1 MDQAARLRE
10 LVAER
15 REGVGRVIAVASG
28 KGGVGKTSIAV
39 NLSLALAKKHQQV
52 MLLDADLGMANVD
65 ILFGL
70 VPRWDL
76 TQVIKGERQ
85 LKEIIMPGPEGVL
98 LIPGGSGV
106 RELADLSLE
115 QQESLLQSLREV
127 TSGMDFLLVDTSA
140 GISRQVLT
148 FVAAAGEGI
157 VVTTPEPTALTDAYG
172 LIKGLS
178 RLKVKLHLVV
188 NRAVNLREGREAA
201 ERLQAVAERFLSF
214 KLSFLGV
221 IPEDK
226 AVSLAVR
233 AQKPLLLYYP
243 ASAAARAIEE
253 LAERLLGLPVNG
265 RGGTVF
271 FQRLYSLLRS
281 RAGLARVSLG
291 REINT

>member
-10 LVAER
+10 LVAKHKEA
-15 REGVGRVIAVASG
+15 VGRVIAVTSG

-39 NLSLALAKKHQQV
+39 NLSLALAKRHQQV

-65 ILFGL
+65 ILLGL

-76 TQVIKGERQ
+76 TQVIKGEKQ
-85 LKEIIMPGPEGVL
+85 LREIIVEGPEGVL

-106 RELADLSLE
+106 RELADLSAQ
-115 QQESLLQSLREV
+115 QQESLIQSLREV
-127 TSGMDFLLVDTSA
+127 TAGMDFLLVDTSA

-178 RLKVKLHLVV
+178 RLKVKLYLVV
-188 NRAVNLREGREAA
+188 NRAANLRDGREAA

-226 AVSLAVR
+226 TVGLAVR
-233 AQKPLLLYYP
+233 EQKPLLICYP
-243 ASAAARAIEE
+243 TSAAARAIEE
-253 LAERLLGLPVNG
+253 VAERLLGLPVTG
-265 RGGTVF
+265 RDGGGF
-271 FQRLYSLLRS
+271 FQRLYSLFRS
-281 RAGLARVSLG
+281 RAEATKVYLG
-291 REINT
+291 RERS

>member
-10 LVAER
+10 LVGKQGGA
-15 REGVGRVIAVASG
+15 GGRVIAVTSG

-39 NLSLALAKKHQQV
+39 NLSLALARRHKQV
-52 MLLDADLGMANVD
+52 MLLDADLGLANID
-65 ILFGL
+65 ILLGL

-76 TQVIKGERQ
+76 SQVVRGEKQ
-85 LKEIIMPGPEGVL
+85 LKDIIVEGPEGIL

-106 RELADLSLE
+106 RELADLTIQ
-115 QQESLLQSLREV
+115 QQEILLESLREI
-127 TSGMDFLLVDTSA
+127 TAGMDFLLVDTSA
-140 GISRQVLT
+140 GISRQVLS

-188 NRAVNLREGREAA
+188 NRATTLRDGREAA
-201 ERLQAVAERFLSF
+201 ERLQAVAERFLSL

-226 AVSLAVR
+226 AVGLAVR
-233 AQKPLLLYYP
+233 EQKPLLIYHP
-243 ASAAARAIEE
+243 TSAAARAIDEV
-253 LAERLLGLPVNG
+253 ADRLLGLPVTG
-265 RGGTVF
+265 RGGGGF
-271 FQRLYSLLRS
+271 FQRLYLLLGS
-281 RAGLARVSLG
+281 RARVTG
-291 REINT
+291 VYPTR